1 MLVGRSRCLSWD
13 QEPGLHLGH
22 QEGSADSPPTCPLAA
37 APLPPLPET
46 APGREEEVAQLHAYL
61 ADMRG
66 CRELPEAFPI
76 LVQRALEKQR
86 GTSVTGRGWLG
97 MAGSTSSGPAGATLS
112 AAPLHA
118 EACEL
123 AAAAAARE
131 PRLSAALLKVQQL
144 DSALAAADQ
153 RAAAAAAAARELEEQ
168 CQVAGD
174 NIEAPIPGSGAVR
187 EGDTAHDGGGLT
199 IAMAHERRRLQA
211 AEQLRRALHRDAASP
226 TASAEAPVGGGCPA
240 GLTTEQNTLLQAL
253 LTEPE
258 EPAAAAV
265 NPYAAGLAELGA
277 VDAQLGALRFASGAG
292 GSASTVAAEAVG
304 DAPQGLEQE
313 DAAVPDLEAIREGYL
328 RAQHEA
334 RAAAQQLRSIDA
346 ALRALKT
353 GAVAA
358 C

>member
-1 MLVGRSRCLSWD
+1 
-13 QEPGLHLGH
+13 
-22 QEGSADSPPTCPLAA
+22 
-37 APLPPLPET
+37 
-46 APGREEEVAQLHAYL
+46 
-61 ADMRG
+61 
-66 CRELPEAFPI
+66 
-76 LVQRALEKQR
+76 
-86 GTSVTGRGWLG
+86 

-328 RAQHEA
+328 RQEKVW
-334 RAAAQQLRSIDA
+334 RLELWR
-346 ALRALKT
+346 LELWT
-353 GAVAA
+353 GAGMPSAD
-358 C
+358 CLFEDDST